1 MGVIGKEL
9 AAELGVGLNF
19 INPLH
24 VYVPKR
30 TGKILLNPVQSIN
43 HRFLFPS
50 GIFAIQQDYDSKYLI
65 VPLDF
70 AREFFD
76 YPANEVSAIEVK
88 VTDACLTAGVIR
100 ELTPLFG
107 KDFKVA
113 DRLGQHEG
121 FYRVMSSEKWVIF
134 LILGFI
140 LLVASFNTISSLTLL
155 MLEKRTDMQVL
166 RSMGAG
172 QVKIR
177 QVFLWEGLLVTG
189 IGMVIGLVLGVAF
202 CILQQRF
209 GIIRFPDTGSFVVN
223 VYPVRMLFTDFLLV
237 TGLVGLIGIL
247 AAWIPLRVMKKR
259 YFSPDSWDE

>member
-1 MGVIGKEL
+1 
-9 AAELGVGLNF
+9 
-19 INPLH
+19 
-24 VYVPKR
+24 
-30 TGKILLNPVQSIN
+30 
-43 HRFLFPS
+43 
-50 GIFAIQQDYDSKYLI
+50 
-65 VPLDF
+65 
-70 AREFFD
+70 
-76 YPANEVSAIEVK
+76 
-88 VTDACLTAGVIR
+88 
-100 ELTPLFG
+100 
-107 KDFKVA
+107 
-113 DRLGQHEG
+113 
-121 FYRVMSSEKWVIF
+121 
-134 LILGFI
+134 
-140 LLVASFNTISSLTLL
+140 
-155 MLEKRTDMQVL
+155 
-166 RSMGAG
+166 MGAG